1 MIIFLIIFFSEWRL
15 KRLSVLLD
23 DKQLAYPYDP
33 ISCGN
38 CVELEFLVSECCLEL
53 SVVNM

>member
-33 ISCGN
+33 INCGN